1 MADVD
6 GLKVAKDY
14 KIDVPFKNQ
23 GDFHVKGANGL
34 DWGMKKHLSN
44 IFNPESGNTVMFA
57 FDHGY
62 FMGSTAGLE
71 RLDVLLPTLIPHV
84 DVLMGTR
91 GAIRTC
97 VPASYNKGIALRTTS
112 GSSMLNDDLSHEV
125 LAVDIEDVIRMNTD
139 CMAIQTF
146 IGGDGQLSS
155 LDNLSKAVNA
165 GLRYSVPVMGV
176 VAVGKQMERTGRFF
190 KLATRILAEL
200 GANIIKTYNC
210 EDFEEVVAACPVPIV
225 VAGGKKLPENEALAL
240 AYEVISKGARGV
252 DMGRN
257 IFQSQD
263 PVAMAEAVGMIVHK
277 GATDKEA
284 YEFFQDT
291 KKK

>member
-14 KIDVPFKNQ
+14 KVDVPFANQ
-23 GDFHVKGANGL
+23 GDFHVKGANNL

-44 IFNPESGNTVMFA
+44 IFDPVSGNTVMFA

-71 RLDVLLPTLIPHV
+71 RLDVLLPQLIPYV

-97 VPASYNKGIALRTTS
+97 VPANCQKGIALRTTS

-125 LAVDIEDVIRMNTD
+125 LAVDIEDVVRMNAD

-146 IGGDGQLSS
+146 IGADGQLSS
-155 LDNLSKAVNA
+155 LDNLSRAVNA
-165 GLRYSVPVMGV
+165 GMRYSVPVMGV

-225 VAGGKKLPENEALAL
+225 MAGGKKLPEKEALEL

-257 IFQSQD
+257 IFQSQK
-263 PVAMAEAVGMIVHK
+263 PAVMAQAVNMVVHK
-277 GATDKEA
+277 GATAKEA

-291 KKK
+291 K

>member
-6 GLKVAKDY
+6 GLKIAKDY
-14 KIDVPFKNQ
+14 KVDVPFANQ
-23 GDFHVKGANGL
+23 GDFHVKGAGSL

-44 IFNPESGNTVMFA
+44 IFDPVSGNTVMFA

-71 RLDVLLPTLIPHV
+71 RLDVLLPQLIPYV

-97 VPASYNKGIALRTTS
+97 VPADCRKGIALRTTS

-125 LAVDIEDVIRMNTD
+125 LAVDIEDVIRMNAD

-146 IGGDGQLSS
+146 IGADGQLSS

-165 GLRYSVPVMGV
+165 GMRYSVPVMGV

-210 EDFEEVVAACPVPIV
+210 EDFEEVVAAYPCPQQ
-225 VAGGKKLPENEALAL
+225 ER
-240 AYEVISKGARGV
+240 ISSTESLYRSAFPLLRR
-252 DMGRN
+252 MP
-257 IFQSQD
+257 Q
-263 PVAMAEAVGMIVHK
+263 
-277 GATDKEA
+277 
-284 YEFFQDT
+284 
-291 KKK
+291 

>member
-1 MADVD
+1 MADLE
-6 GLKVAKDY
+6 GLKKAKDY
-14 KIDVPFKNQ
+14 QTGVPFANQ

-44 IFNPESGNTVMFA
+44 IFNPVSGNSVMFA

-71 RLDVLLPTLIPHV
+71 RLDLLLPELIPYV

-97 VPASYNKGIALRTTS
+97 VPADCRKGIALRTTS

-125 LAVDIEDVIRMNTD
+125 LAVDIEDVIRMNAD

-146 IGGDGQLSS
+146 IGADGQLSS
-155 LDNLSKAVNA
+155 LDNLSRAINA
-165 GLRYSVPVMGV
+165 GLRYSIPVMGV

-225 VAGGKKLPENEALAL
+225 VAGGKKMPENEALEL

-263 PVAMAEAVGMIVHK
+263 PAAMAQAVGMVVHK
-277 GATDKEA
+277 GATAKEA
-284 YEFFQDT
+284 YEFYLDT
-291 KKK
+291 KKE

>member
-6 GLKVAKDY
+6 GLKIAKDY
-14 KIDVPFKNQ
+14 KVDVPFANQ
-23 GDFHVKGANGL
+23 GDFHVKGAGSL

-44 IFNPESGNTVMFA
+44 IFDPLSGNTVMFA

-71 RLDVLLPTLIPHV
+71 RLDVLLPQLIPYV

-97 VPASYNKGIALRTTS
+97 VPADCRKGIALRTTS

-125 LAVDIEDVIRMNTD
+125 LAVDIEDVIRMNAD

-146 IGGDGQLSS
+146 IGADGQLSS

-165 GLRYSVPVMGV
+165 GMRYSVPVMGV

-225 VAGGKKLPENEALAL
+225 VAGGKKLPEKEALEL

-257 IFQSQD
+257 IFQSQN
-263 PVAMAEAVGMIVHK
+263 PAVMAQAVNMVVHK
-277 GATDKEA
+277 GATAEEA
-284 YEFFQDT
+284 YEFFQDN
-291 KKK
+291 K